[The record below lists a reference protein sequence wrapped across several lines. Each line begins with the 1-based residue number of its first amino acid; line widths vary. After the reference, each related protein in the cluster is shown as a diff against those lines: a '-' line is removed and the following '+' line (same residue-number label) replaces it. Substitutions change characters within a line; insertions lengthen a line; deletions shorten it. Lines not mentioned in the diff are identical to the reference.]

1 MKAQGSNDRQRN
13 IHPRPCRGDKH
24 HADTR
29 IVKCAKIDRHRLG
42 VAKQEWR
49 SRQQQKAGQKD
60 RAKRV
65 YMPERIETDASQPG
79 RRLVTKE
86 ARNISVGSF
95 VKSDGDQNRQQPYRN
110 GVK

>member
-1 MKAQGSNDRQRN
+1 
-13 IHPRPCRGDKH
+13 
-24 HADTR
+24 
-29 IVKCAKIDRHRLG
+29 
-42 VAKQEWR
+42 
-49 SRQQQKAGQKD
+49 
-60 RAKRV
+60 
-65 YMPERIETDASQPG
+65 MPERIETDASQSG